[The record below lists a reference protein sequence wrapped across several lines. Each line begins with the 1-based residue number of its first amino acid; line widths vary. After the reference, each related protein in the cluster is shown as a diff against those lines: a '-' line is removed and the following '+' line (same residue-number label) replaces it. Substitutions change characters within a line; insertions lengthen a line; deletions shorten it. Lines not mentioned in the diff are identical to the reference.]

1 MGTVNYATSDYIT
14 MGLKPYDVDD
24 FTNNPDFL
32 DFIREEWGIDTTDQN
47 AVYAAACDE
56 VASLYDSDYA
66 NISFELSKHNF
77 QYYHN
82 PVKPGYYEGFM
93 LDIEN
98 NYSIAYDA
106 WEDKRAAQ
114 KEITEIK
121 QFLIACAGMGLVKC
135 SPGWC
140 TGYSDYN
147 GTIKAIGAAIKEM
160 REESRTI
167 PTWAQYC
174 REGA

>member
-1 MGTVNYATSDYIT
+1 MGAVNYFTSDYIT
-14 MGLKPYDVDD
+14 MGLRPYDVDD
-24 FTNNPDFL
+24 FTSDSGFM
-32 DFIREEWGIDTTDQN
+32 EEIEK
-47 AVYAAACDE
+47 E
-56 VASLYDSDYA
+56 VAECGGTVEEAINSYINDCYESDYE

-77 QYYHN
+77 QYYHIT
-82 PVKPGYYEGFM
+82 VKPGYYEGFT

-98 NYSIAYDA
+98 NYSIAYDS

-135 SPGWC
+135 APGWC
-140 TGYSDYN
+140 PGYSDYN
-147 GTIKAIGAAIKEM
+147 GTIKAIGEAIRDM
-160 REESRTI
+160 REEARSI

-174 REGA
+174 IEGA